1 MLTFRGPG
9 EKKQVDPKLG
19 NFCTLLWFGNTVI
32 IQRYSFGFLAMP
44 TGTGYGTPAATTG
57 SGYGTPDAL
66 KPKSKDKGFEVLP
79 KAGLIIVTNEEVG
92 TTPPAFSVSGGTGST
107 EDVEINFAALSEDAE
122 PLDTEISSE
131 KGTIASAAPQTQ
143 ELKIEGVYFNSAA
156 GDDTI
161 TGSSFSDFLRGG
173 AGDDVIKCGA
183 GDDVV
188 RIGAGDDRL
197 TLGDG
202 ADTLYLTADQ
212 LQGSENTLVDFD
224 PDEDQVLIDAQL
236 EPYIS
241 IEDVEG
247 GVSIKLSGPKNMV
260 GEGGVT
266 QLLNDA
272 LTSEAISFG

>member
-1 MLTFRGPG
+1 
-9 EKKQVDPKLG
+9 
-19 NFCTLLWFGNTVI
+19 
-32 IQRYSFGFLAMP
+32 MP
-44 TGTGYGTPAATTG
+44 TGTGYGTPVATTGSGYGTPAATTGSGYGTPAATTG

-122 PLDTEISSE
+122 PLDTEISS
-131 KGTIASAAPQTQ
+131 KKATIASAAPQSENLQ
-143 ELKIEGVYFNSAA
+143 IAGVYFNSAA
-156 GDDTI
+156 GDDEI
-161 TGSSFSDFLRGG
+161 TGSAFSDFLRGG
-173 AGDDVIKCGA
+173 AGDDDIDCGA

-188 RIGAGDDRL
+188 RIGSGDDRL
-197 TLGDG
+197 TLGAG
-202 ADTLYLTADQ
+202 SDTLYLTADQ

-224 PDEDQVLIDAQL
+224 PDEDQVLIDAKL
-236 EPYIS
+236 ERYIS
-241 IEDVEG
+241 IEDLDG
-247 GVSIKLSGPKNMV
+247 GVSITLSGPKNMV